1 MEHILVKSL
10 LEKLLKLSREDA
22 NLIAG
27 AETEFRLLRE
37 LVELVNAC
45 LIEVA
50 EMRRTHQLRE
60 DLSMRI
66 ITAVYRCEDGIDNF
80 LVHQLKNKWPKFVD
94 SDRGR
99 RIIENLLVKIDGL
112 LDTMMPQS
120 SARAQSL
127 PSSQKYI
134 LISNTLRDVKP
145 TKVLERWM
153 IEIKQSNPFHYV
165 PREMEGPESEDD
177 EVIGF
182 DEKAE
187 VVIKRLLGGSG
198 GYHDVIVPIV
208 GVVGQ
213 GKSTLARKIYHDTR
227 MSHEFFSCY
236 WITVGH
242 LGKVKDI
249 CLSFLK
255 GLITTSRWEQYE
267 DMNENELE
275 KIILGILEE
284 ESRRLIVLDDVR
296 TTDVV
301 DFFRRIFGKDGKG
314 HRILMTTRHVAISQY
329 ANSHPHYLKFL
340 TPDESFEL
348 LKMKVFGRR
357 SCPDELI
364 ELGKRMAKKCRG
376 IPILVVII
384 AGALRGWRSQ
394 IEWQIFE
401 ENMVGPEMNDDDST
415 TMYKFLNLIYD
426 HLTEEMKLRF
436 LYFNIFPRGF
446 DIPAWKLIRLWIAE
460 CLIEYNP
467 SSSLEERAEKCLKS
481 LVDRNLVMVIQ
492 KSSCGHIKTCRVH
505 DLWHDFCKEEAKR
518 WSFQQVSEDIGSRIP
533 ETTRQLC
540 VQSSVL
546 NDFLSRKP
554 FGEHLRSFYCFTSKQ
569 SQVRRSLSDIKHI
582 TKAFPLLR
590 VLDFDSGHLVFSKE
604 FLQLF
609 LLRYI
614 AISGDF
620 KVIPE
625 PLGKFLYLQTLILNT
640 SNSTL
645 EIKANIWKLLR
656 LRHLHTNV
664 PAELPPPPIPTGE
677 PSCLQTLS
685 LITPKSCT
693 KDVFAKACN
702 LKKLGIRG
710 NMEAF
715 LETSK
720 GGWRNLGELKC
731 LERLMIYNDGSNY
744 SSKPHLPPSFF
755 KIRRT
760 LKKLTLSKTMFD
772 WSEADILGQ
781 LECLEVLKLKENA
794 FKGMSWEVE
803 RGAFNNLQVLWIE
816 GADLK
821 NWEASEYH
829 FPKLRH
835 LVLKFCENL
844 QAVPYELADVPSFEE
859 MKLENTRK
867 AAESA
872 REIQRRKLMKSIK
885 FKLTLSPP
893 DTE

>member
-10 LEKLLKLSREDA
+10 LENLLKLSHEDA

-27 AETEFRLLRE
+27 AESEFRVLRE
-37 LVELVNAC
+37 LVELLNAC

-80 LVHQLKNKWPKFVD
+80 LVHQLKNKWPKFLD
-94 SDRGR
+94 SDRGK
-99 RIIENLLVKIDGL
+99 RIIENLSVEIDGL
-112 LDTMMPQS
+112 LDMMMPYS
-120 SARAQSL
+120 SQSL
-127 PSSQKYI
+127 PSTSSQKYI

-153 IEIKQSNPFHYV
+153 TEIKKSNPFNYV
-165 PREMEGPESEDD
+165 PRPLEGPESEDD

-182 DEKAE
+182 DEEAE
-187 VVIKRLLGGSG
+187 VVIERLLRGS

-208 GVVGQ
+208 GMVGQ

-227 MSHEFFSCY
+227 ISHEFFSCS

-255 GLITTSRWEQYE
+255 GLITTRSWEQYE
-267 DMNENELE
+267 DMNENDLQE
-275 KIILGILEE
+275 IILGILDKGG
-284 ESRRLIVLDDVR
+284 RRLIVLDDVR

-301 DFFRRIFGKDGKG
+301 DFFRRIFGEDGKG
-314 HRILMTTRHVAISQY
+314 HRILMTIRMRHVAIITNY
-329 ANSHPHYLKFL
+329 ADSHPHYLKFL

-348 LKMKVFGRR
+348 LKMKVFSRR
-357 SCPDELI
+357 SCPDHELI
-364 ELGKRMAKKCRG
+364 GLGKRIAQKCSG

-401 ENMVGPEMNDDDST
+401 ENMVEHEMNDDDDST
-415 TMYKFLNLIYD
+415 TMYQFVNQSYD
-426 HLTEEMKLRF
+426 HLTEEMKLCF
-436 LYFNIFPRGF
+436 LYFSVFPRGF

-467 SSSLEERAEKCLKS
+467 SSSLEERAEKCLQS

-505 DLWHDFCKEEAKR
+505 DLLHEFCKEEAKR
-518 WSFQQVSEDIGSRIP
+518 WSFQQVYEDIGSSIP

-546 NDFLSRKP
+546 NDFLSTKP
-554 FGEHLRSFYCFTSKQ
+554 LGKHLRSFYCFTSTQ
-569 SQVRRSLSDIKHI
+569 SQMRLSLSDIKHI

-590 VLDFDSGHLVFSKE
+590 VLDFESGHLVFSKE

-620 KVIPE
+620 KVIPV

-645 EIKANIWKLLR
+645 EIKADIWKLLR

-664 PAELPPPPIPTGE
+664 PAELPLPPIPTGE
-677 PSCLQTLS
+677 ASCLQTLS

-693 KDVFAKACN
+693 KDAFAKACN
-702 LKKLGIRG
+702 LKKLGIRR

-720 GGWRNLGELKC
+720 GGWQNLKELWC
-731 LERLMIYNDGSNY
+731 LERLIIYNDGSY
-744 SSKPHLPPSFF
+744 SRKPYLPPFF
-755 KIRRT
+755 KCLRT
-760 LKKLTLSKTMFD
+760 LKKLTLSNTMFD
-772 WSEADILGQ
+772 WSEADILGR

-794 FKGMSWEVE
+794 FEGMLWKVK
-803 RGAFNNLQVLWIE
+803 RGGFNELQVLRIE
-816 GADLK
+816 GADLE
-821 NWEASEYH
+821 NWEASKYQT
-829 FPKLRH
+829 P
-835 LVLKFCENL
+835 C
-844 QAVPYELADVPSFEE
+844 S
-859 MKLENTRK
+859 
-867 AAESA
+867 
-872 REIQRRKLMKSIK
+872 
-885 FKLTLSPP
+885 
-893 DTE
+893 